1 MKKRIRR
8 VLLALVGVPAIAGA
22 VPCQFGCGTV
32 RGCDDHNRAQQAQ
45 VFPYQLHELDAGGQ
59 RLDLPVTS
67 RPPLLTGSVPD
78 GQNEQYATCDD
89 LNVVVGPGGYGGY
102 LWRAVDAVALSRHR
116 LDVDARGYVGNA
128 DPVSGARGWWP
139 GLVAWIIP
147 MANGTTAELRVDYSS
162 YRSGYSWSHYGN
174 QLRIVLDG
182 VQQDMVLTASD
193 EFAIELVWGRG
204 QDPALLIADLDAA
217 GRPAA
222 PTSIPLIGVA
232 AEGFAPQF
240 VMVGRRGSYE
250 FRWSYGDVRISS
262 ELTYAD

>member
-8 VLLALVGVPAIAGA
+8 CLLALVSVPAIAGA
-22 VPCQFGCGTV
+22 VPCQFGCGSV
-32 RGCDDHNRAQQAQ
+32 NGCDDQDRAEEAL
-45 VFPYQLHELDAGGQ
+45 VFPYQLHDLDAAGQ
-59 RLDLPVTS
+59 RLDLPVSS
-67 RPPLLTGSVPD
+67 RPSLLTGGAPH

-89 LNVVVGPGGYGGY
+89 LNVVVGPGGYGGH
-102 LWRAVDAVALSRHR
+102 LWRAVDAATLSRHR

-128 DPVSGARGWWP
+128 DPASGARGWWP
-139 GLVAWIIP
+139 GLAAWIIP

-162 YRSGYSWSHYGN
+162 YRSGYSWTHRGN
-174 QLRIVLDG
+174 QLRVVLDG
-182 VQQDMVLTASD
+182 VQQDMVPTASD

-222 PTSIPLIGVA
+222 PTWIPLVGVA
-232 AEGFAPQF
+232 ADGFAPQF
-240 VMVGRRGSYE
+240 IMVGRRGPHE

-262 ELTYAD
+262 ELTYVD